1 MESSPSATPPLFEG
15 SCTVVGGFVSVRGTL
30 TVTSTAVRFVPGL
43 LHRLTGAAAW
53 EAELGAIEKMK
64 EWRDR
69 FDFVHGGIERLL
81 GGAHISE
88 IASAVRAA
96 VDAHPVHQLPAP
108 LRIEGERELF
118 EGDIELDGDPK
129 PVRLR
134 ISTERVG
141 LVRGGAHAIERG
153 QVALDAA
160 RESLLD
166 ARLGRDEVRL
176 TTERGEIVLRGTD
189 AGAVFVALS
198 TLGERDPDP
207 PPSPP
212 SDGTGSEGTGAAE
225 GESREDGATAAP
237 PPVPPADAAPRK
249 LFRGRTAKLTTKV
262 VRAPGAPAAAP
273 EPAAPAPPPAL
284 APTIAPPPGAPRA
297 GGLGGSRRGLG
308 AKPSMAPPAAR
319 AEAPG
324 TGSGQ
329 PPPGKPAPAP
339 KPAASPVGET
349 PRGAAGGK
357 KGKDEAPAKPPSR
370 YRATASRLR
379 FELEGAVTDVALDEL
394 ATVRRTSERSLAF
407 EVPNAV
413 WTVDV
418 ESADREL
425 DELFALWLSTRWPFD
440 EGLDLE
446 GYYQGAALAELAAP
460 FLAKLPGV
468 SIGLSKLACPVIWV
482 GVDRTAFRAALLVFD
497 RGLVVLP
504 LPGAGPRA
512 PVTLAMEGLE
522 TIDPEGPTLLDSVF
536 LRSGDR
542 PAVRAVPRFDAKRAP
557 HLSGLIAQAARLFE
571 HNFFQG
577 PNRRVS
583 FRTAPAGEL
592 SLPVR
597 AMLGEDGAVLAG
609 TPEAARLADLS
620 AEGCRIS
627 FDDEIPGLAAVE
639 VELPTEGVPT
649 VLRLAITNRAKP
661 DPFAGRGWEYGGAF
675 AKLEPQALR
684 RTQALALAMQQAR
697 LQRRP
702 EEPRS
707 GAAGAEGQGRGTD
720 GAPAKPG
727 SSVPPT
733 PGSPSDPPRRP
744 R

>member
-1 MESSPSATPPLFEG
+1 VESSPSATPPLFEG
-15 SCTVVGGFVSVRGTL
+15 SCTVVGGLLSVRGTL
-30 TVTSTAVRFVPGL
+30 TVTGTTVRFVPGV

-53 EAELGAIEKMK
+53 EVELGAIEKMK

-69 FDFVHGGIERLL
+69 FDFVHGGSERLL
-81 GGAHISE
+81 GGAHVSE

-118 EGDIELDGDPK
+118 DGDVELDGDPK

-134 ISTERVG
+134 VSTERID
-141 LVRGGAHAIERG
+141 LVRGGAHAVERG

-176 TTERGEIVLRGTD
+176 TTERGEVVLRGAN
-189 AGAVFVALS
+189 AGAVFVALA

-207 PPSPP
+207 PPSVPP
-212 SDGTGSEGTGAAE
+212 DDPSSGAGADAARGTTDGGGSTARAAE
-225 GESREDGATAAP
+225 T
-237 PPVPPADAAPRK
+237 PANPAPRK

-273 EPAAPAPPPAL
+273 PEPEPAAPAP
-284 APTIAPPPGAPRA
+284 APTIAPPAAAPRA
-297 GGLGGSRRGLG
+297 SGVGGARRGLG
-308 AKPSMAPPAAR
+308 AGASMAPPAAR
-319 AEAPG
+319 GATPG
-324 TGSGQ
+324 TGSGR
-329 PPPGKPAPAP
+329 PPPSKPSMAP
-339 KPAASPVGET
+339 KPAASPPKEP
-349 PRGAAGGK
+349 PRGAAPGGK
-357 KGKDEAPAKPPSR
+357 KGKDEAPPKPPSR

-379 FELEGAVTDVALDEL
+379 FELEGVVTDVALGEL

-407 EVPNAV
+407 EVPSAV
-413 WTVDV
+413 WTVEV

-440 EGLDLE
+440 EGLDAE
-446 GYYQGAALAELAAP
+446 GYYGEAALAELAAP

-468 SIGLSKLACPVIWV
+468 SIGLSKLACPVIWI
-482 GVDRTAFRAALLVFD
+482 GPDRTAYRAALLVFD
-497 RGLVVLP
+497 RGVVVLP
-504 LPGAGPRA
+504 LPGSGPRA
-512 PVTLAMEGLE
+512 AVTLAMEGLE
-522 TIDPEGPTLLDSVF
+522 TIEPEGPVLLESVF

-542 PAVRAVPRFDAKRAP
+542 PAVRAVPRFDAKRAS
-557 HLSGLIAQAARLFE
+557 HLSGLIAQAARVFD

-583 FRTAPAGEL
+583 FRTAPPGEL
-592 SLPVR
+592 SIPVR
-597 AMLGEDGAVLAG
+597 AMLGEDGAALPG
-609 TPEAARLADLS
+609 TPQTARLADLS

-627 FDDEIPGLAAVE
+627 FEDEIPGLASVE
-639 VELPTEGVPT
+639 LELPTDGAPT

-661 DPFAGRGWEYGGAF
+661 DAFQGRGWEYGGAF
-675 AKLEPQALR
+675 AKLEPQELR
-684 RTQALALAMQQAR
+684 RTQALALFMQQAR

-702 EEPRS
+702 EEPRTGAREGE
-707 GAAGAEGQGRGTD
+707 GAAKTGT
-720 GAPAKPG
+720 
-727 SSVPPT
+727 SVPPK
-733 PGSPSDPPRRP
+733 PGSPSDPPRRA